1 MERMMQ
7 KPRIFLTR
15 RIPQAGIDLLA
26 RETDVQVWPD
36 ELPPSYEVLLESVR
50 GAAGLVT
57 LLSDKID
64 QKVIQAAGPSLK
76 VISQYAVGID
86 NIDLVEATRLGIAVG
101 HTPGV
106 LTETTADL
114 AWALLMAAA
123 RRVVEG
129 DRSVRNGLWKTWGPT
144 AFLGYDIH
152 GATLGILGLGR
163 IGQAMARRGKGFGM
177 RVLYTDLKHETE
189 VEKELGIEFAP
200 FEQLLKESDFLSL
213 HTYLSPETYH
223 LFGDAQFKMMKPGA
237 ILVNTARGAIVD
249 HDALYRALRD
259 KTIAGA
265 GLDVTDPEP
274 IPMNSPLLGLDNLVI
289 TPHIASASYQTRTQM
304 AVMTA
309 ENLLAGLKGD
319 RLPYCAN
326 PAVYQM

>member
-1 MERMMQ
+1 MQ
-7 KPRIFLTR
+7 KPKIFLTR
-15 RIPQAGIDLLA
+15 RIPQAGIDLLVK
-26 RETDVQVWPD
+26 ETDVQVWPD
-36 ELPPSYEVLLESVR
+36 ELPPAFEVLLESVR

-64 QKVIQAAGPSLK
+64 KQVIQAAGPSLK
-76 VISQYAVGID
+76 VISQYAVGVD
-86 NIDLVEATRLGIAVG
+86 NIDLEVATRLGIAVG

-114 AWALLMAAA
+114 AWVLLMAAA

-129 DRSVRNGLWKTWGPT
+129 DRSVRKGLWKTWGPT
-144 AFLGYDIH
+144 TFLGYDIH

-163 IGQAMARRGKGFGM
+163 IGQAVARRATGFGM
-177 RVLYTDLKHETE
+177 RILYTDLKRKPE
-189 VEKELGIEFAP
+189 VESELGVEFAL
-200 FEQLLKESDFLSL
+200 FEQMLREADFVTL

-223 LFGDAQFKMMKPGA
+223 LFGDRQFKMMKPNA

-249 HDALYRALRD
+249 LEALYRALRD

-265 GLDVTDPEP
+265 GLDVTEPEP
-274 IPMNSPLLGLDNLVI
+274 IPMDSPLLGLDNLVI
-289 TPHIASASYQTRTQM
+289 TPHIASASYQTRTRM

-309 ENLLAGLKGD
+309 ENLLAGLKGE

-326 PAVYQM
+326 PGVYKS

>member
-1 MERMMQ
+1 MQ
-7 KPRIFLTR
+7 KPKIFLTR

-26 RETDVQVWPD
+26 NETDVRVWPN
-36 ELPPSYEVLLESVR
+36 ELPPAFEALLESVR

-64 QKVIQAAGPSLK
+64 KQVIQAAGPSLK
-76 VISQYAVGID
+76 VISQYAVGVD
-86 NIDLVEATRLGIAVG
+86 NIDLEEATRLGIAVG

-114 AWALLMAAA
+114 AWVLLMAAA

-129 DRSVRNGLWKTWGPT
+129 DRSVRQGLWKTWGPT

-163 IGQAMARRGKGFGM
+163 IGQALARRAAGFGM
-177 RVLYTDLKHETE
+177 HILYTDLKSKPE
-189 VEKELGIEFAP
+189 VESELGVEYVP
-200 FEQLLKESDFLSL
+200 FEQMLKEADFVTL

-223 LFGDAQFKMMKPGA
+223 LFGDRQFKMMKPNA
-237 ILVNTARGAIVD
+237 ILVNTARGQIVD
-249 HDALYRALRD
+249 PEALFRALRD

-265 GLDVTDPEP
+265 GLDVTEPEP
-274 IPMNSPLLGLDNLVI
+274 IPIDSPLLGLDNLVI
-289 TPHIASASYQTRTQM
+289 TPHIASASYQTRTRM
-304 AVMTA
+304 AIMAA
-309 ENLLAGLKGD
+309 ENLLAGLKGE

-326 PAVYQM
+326 PWVYKS

>member
-1 MERMMQ
+1 MQ

-26 RETDVQVWPD
+26 KETDIRVWPD
-36 ELPPSYEVLLESVR
+36 ELPPAYDVLLESVR
-50 GAAGLVT
+50 EAAGLVT

-64 QKVIQAAGPSLK
+64 KQIIQAAGPSLK
-76 VISQYAVGID
+76 VISQYAVGVD
-86 NIDLVEATRLGIAVG
+86 NIDLEEATRLGIAVG

-114 AWALLMAAA
+114 AWALLMASA
-123 RRVVEG
+123 RRLLEG
-129 DRSVRNGLWKTWGPT
+129 DISVRKGLWKTWGPT

-163 IGQAMARRGKGFGM
+163 IGQAMARRAIGFGM
-177 RVLYTDLKHETE
+177 RVLYTDLKHEPE
-189 VEKELGIEFAP
+189 VESELGIVFAP
-200 FEQLLKESDFLSL
+200 FEQMLEESDFVTL

-223 LFGDAQFKMMKPGA
+223 LFGDKQFKMMKPNA

-249 HDALYRALRD
+249 PEALYRALRD

-265 GLDVTDPEP
+265 GLDVTEPEP
-274 IPMNSPLLGLDNLVI
+274 IPMDSPLLGLDNLVI
-289 TPHIASASYQTRTQM
+289 TPHIASASHQTRTRM

-309 ENLLAGLKGD
+309 ENLLAGLKGE

-326 PAVYQM
+326 PAIYKL